1 MPNTAMENQAQD
13 QKDVGINYSWL
24 VLDTIRCM
32 RDAQAQG
39 RLDEY
44 YTQFEYGLQLLL
56 PHIETEVGNRIQMDF
71 ETLQEK
77 IVAIKENSDNPQSQK
92 QQIQLLKCDFA
103 DTHRYFIMEALPRAS
118 IYKVSEEGVLDFSKH
133 KLDEIKEIVR
143 HSSQGMA
150 SNIKAAVEATRE
162 KEAV

>member
-1 MPNTAMENQAQD
+1 MPNRAMDKQAQD
-13 QKDVGINYSWL
+13 QQDVGINYSWL
-24 VLDTIRCM
+24 VLDTIRRM
-32 RDAQAQG
+32 RDAQAQD

-56 PHIETEVGNRIQMDF
+56 PHIETETGARIQLDF
-71 ETLQEK
+71 ETLQER
-77 IVAIKENSDNPQSQK
+77 IVAIKESDDNEQSK
-92 QQIQLLKCDFA
+92 KKAIQLIKCDFA

-150 SNIKAAVEATRE
+150 SNIKAVVEANKA
-162 KEAV
+162 KEAD